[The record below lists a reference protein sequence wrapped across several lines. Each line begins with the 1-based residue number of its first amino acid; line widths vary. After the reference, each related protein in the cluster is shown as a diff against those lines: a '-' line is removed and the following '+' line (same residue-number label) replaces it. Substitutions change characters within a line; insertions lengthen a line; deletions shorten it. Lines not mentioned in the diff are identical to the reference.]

1 MTSVPR
7 PTRERAFKAAIQ
19 KIDEPLFKSR
29 GLHIKA
35 WGTGRENEQLK
46 ITLRIGDA
54 TENVA
59 WLKVIIFNNNE
70 LEFLEGRTREMYRRR
85 GYGTIIRTLAC
96 KAAKDLGF
104 KQITQISAAVTKK
117 NVENSLKSMEAR
129 RKLKNAGPNNNIENL
144 KKAAAWR
151 PVSAYIMNKLGFQ
164 INNNVN
170 SNNVKVYTE
179 NRTLNLKNKNL
190 RNLPTPKLNAVVRG
204 ILNAT

>member
-19 KIDEPLFKSR
+19 KIDEPLFKAR
-29 GLHIKA
+29 GLHIRA
-35 WGTGRENEQLK
+35 WGTGREQELLK

-59 WLKVIIFNNNE
+59 WLRVVIFNNE
-70 LEFLEGRTREMYRRR
+70 LELLEGRTREMYRRR
-85 GYGTIIRTLAC
+85 GYGTIIRALVC

-104 KQITQISAAVTKK
+104 KQIRQISAALTKK
-117 NVENSLKSMEAR
+117 NVENSVKSMEAR
-129 RKLKNAGPNNNIENL
+129 RKLKTAGPNNNNENL